1 MNAIIIDDDI
11 TFCNNF
17 QKTVIRYAQRS
28 GLPLRVDIAS
38 SAKEILYT
46 GKKYD
51 IFFID
56 IEMPDISGF
65 DVIQELH
72 QLQVSAEFIF
82 VSAYDSYMQRAFF
95 KKPSAFI
102 RKTHLS
108 DDLKDTIQY
117 LKMIEHQRASTVFL
131 SNATKSI
138 EVSPATILYCQ
149 SEEHYVSLY
158 FAKDNPL
165 LIRTKLDVVGSELSC
180 YDFIRIHNRYLV
192 NLNHVAE
199 FNHTCV
205 HLKNGASIP
214 VSRSFQKRVKITM
227 LNWFAKK
234 AATHDTDTD

>member
-1 MNAIIIDDDI
+1 MNAIIIDDDL

-117 LKMIEHQRASTVFL
+117 LKMIEHQRKATVFL
-131 SNATKSI
+131 SDATKSV
-138 EVSPATILYCQ
+138 EVSPAAILYCQ
-149 SEEHYVSLY
+149 SGGHYVSLY
-158 FAKDNPL
+158 FAKDKFQ
-165 LIRTKLDVVGSELSC
+165 LIRTKLNVVEPKLSC
-180 YDFIRIHNRYLV
+180 YDFIRIHDRYLA
-192 NLNHVAE
+192 NLNHIAE
-199 FNHTCV
+199 FNRTCV
-205 HLKNGASIP
+205 RLKNGTSLP

-234 AATHDTDTD
+234 AASHDAGTD